1 MEPQELSF
9 TVRRLQNGTA
19 TVENNLEVSDKT
31 KQLLPYD
38 PAIKL
43 LGINITKGAENL
55 HPHKDPYTSVFSNPI
70 PNCQTWKHP
79 VPQEINGEINC
90 DTFR

>member
-31 KQLLPYD
+31 KQLLAYD

-43 LGINITKGAENL
+43 LGIYSNIT
-55 HPHKDPYTSVFSNPI
+55 TMF
-70 PNCQTWKHP
+70 T
-79 VPQEINGEINC
+79 
-90 DTFR
+90 